1 MQIKVLVL
9 TLLNSMT
16 YMCFPIS
23 YRVSLRVPGLV
34 DRVLFTQNS
43 AFLSPPP
50 PPPYAPAL
58 PHASGSGSG
67 SGASQ
72 SALGT
77 IGSPSKN
84 LVGLLYLHI

>member
-1 MQIKVLVL
+1 MKMQIKVLVL
-9 TLLNSMT
+9 TLWNSMP

-43 AFLSPPP
+43 AFPPLPHSP
-50 PPPYAPAL
+50 YVPAL

-67 SGASQ
+67 ASQ
-72 SALGT
+72 SALRT
-77 IGSPSKN
+77 IESPSK
-84 LVGLLYLHI
+84 I